1 MAKARDPLAGAA
13 GDSLAGGWDSPATAF
28 QILDGDARTG
38 DWPALLRA
46 LYERRHREEVAA
58 PGSHPAGLSAL
69 ARLRSGADRVGL
81 VVAGA
86 ERERRVQPTPDCDAL
101 AAQLVRDYLRRQAP
115 GLEVLRCQTETA
127 LAWDAGALVVV
138 GGPGSHA
145 PGEAINAALARRA
158 MGVRGFFFSP
168 AGEARDRAGYTVRCW
183 RLRAHDL
190 PDEPGIPDPEDPY
203 ARLPDGRK
211 EDVGILYVGANPLAS
226 RHWLIWVAG
235 LGSVGTV
242 GVALA
247 LQDPRVAVLVARGL
261 TEPQAYCCALL
272 RYRFADEQRPLE
284 GNLAS
289 LALTRGVLRQT

>member
-1 MAKARDPLAGAA
+1 MAKESDP
-13 GDSLAGGWDSPATAF
+13 PETEF
-28 QILDGDARTG
+28 QILDGDVRTSH
-38 DWPALLRA
+38 WPPLLRV
-46 LYERRHREEVAA
+46 LYEQYRGQTAVLW
-58 PGSHPAGLSAL
+58 PGSSEPSAL
-69 ARLRSGADRVGL
+69 AHIASFGADKPGLMVVG
-81 VVAGA
+81 G
-86 ERERRVQPTPDCDAL
+86 ERERQMPSTLDYDAV
-101 AAQLVRDYLRRQAP
+101 AAQVVRNSLREQAP
-115 GLEVLRCQTETA
+115 GREILNQRHTEMVPE
-127 LAWDAGALVVV
+127 WVGGPLVVV

-145 PGEAINAALARRA
+145 LSEAINEALSRRA

-168 AGEARDRAGYTVRCW
+168 AGEALSHAGDLVRCW
-183 RLRAHDL
+183 RLKAHDL
-190 PDEPGIPDPEDPY
+190 PDEPGIADPEDPY

-226 RHWLIWVAG
+226 RHWLLWVAG

-247 LQDPRVAVLVARGL
+247 LRDPRVAGLVARGL

-272 RYRFADEQRPLE
+272 RYRFADERRPLE